1 MINVFNI
8 TSNTLEGPV
17 LVTGA
22 GGCIGAWTL
31 YLLNIAGIETIAF
44 DLSND
49 KRRPLLL
56 MQEQELEK
64 VKWITGNIV
73 NSENLDTLVNEHKIK
88 SIIHLA
94 ALQVPFCAEDPINGA
109 KVNVVGSVNVFE
121 SAKKF
126 GINHISFASSVAAHG
141 FLKDYEA
148 LETLYGAYK
157 LCTENIAK
165 VYWNDY
171 NISSLCLRP
180 GVVTGVGR
188 DQGMTSKTTSV
199 ILAAVLGEKYTVP
212 FTGKVSHLFAGE
224 AASAFI
230 HSASSKKEG
239 AFSFDLNGPS
249 VLVEDIISII
259 RKNIPKSDVSS
270 EGKPLP
276 FPGSLSDQPL
286 RDHLFKQGI
295 DYGSVEAEK
304 AILETISSFKTLAQV
319 NKVNKNTLS

>member
-1 MINVFNI
+1 MINEFNI
-8 TSNTLEGPV
+8 TPNTLEGPV

-31 YLLNIAGIETIAF
+31 YLLNKAGIETIAF
-44 DLSND
+44 DLSKD

-56 MQEQELEK
+56 MEEKELKEI
-64 VKWITGNIV
+64 KWETGNIIH
-73 NSENLDTLVNEHKIK
+73 SDNLNNLVDKNNIK
-88 SIIHLA
+88 TIIHLA

-109 KVNVVGSVNVFE
+109 KVNVVGTVNIFE
-121 SAKKF
+121 TAKKY

-141 FLKDYEA
+141 FLDDYNA

-165 VYWNDY
+165 VYWNDC

-199 ILAAVLGEKYTVP
+199 ILAAVLGEQYTVP
-212 FTGKVSHLFAGE
+212 FTGIVSHLFAGE
-224 AASAFI
+224 AAAAFI

-239 AFSFDLNGPS
+239 AFTFNLNGPS
-249 VLVEDIISII
+249 ILVEDIINIIQKSIPNS
-259 RKNIPKSDVSS
+259 NISS
-270 EGKPLP
+270 EGNPLP
-276 FPGSLSDQPL
+276 FPGNLSDKPL
-286 RDHLFKQGI
+286 RDHLLNQGI
-295 DYGSVEAEK
+295 DYGHMEAE
-304 AILETISSFKTLAQV
+304 ATILKTISSFKKLAEA
-319 NKVNKNTLS
+319 NKVDKETLS